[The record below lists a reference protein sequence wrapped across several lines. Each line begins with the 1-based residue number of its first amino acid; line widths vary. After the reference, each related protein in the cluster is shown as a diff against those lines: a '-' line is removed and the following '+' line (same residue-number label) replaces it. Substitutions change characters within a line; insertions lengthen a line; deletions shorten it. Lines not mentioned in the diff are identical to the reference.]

1 MAPAVLALRSYRTM
15 AQGWHKIRVMPQR
28 HAREEP
34 TQRQAE
40 LLGNRQHPKP
50 AATLDDEIRGQQNA
64 LRKNTN
70 DTCLNTD

>member
-40 LLGNRQHPKP
+40 LLGAIASIQNLRLPWMTRSAGNKTPSEKIPMIP
-50 AATLDDEIRGQQNA
+50 A
-64 LRKNTN
+64 
-70 DTCLNTD
+70 